1 MDWQYFENPGRFSSS
16 TSTPK
21 SPVRFPAWSSDVD
34 GWTKISVLETFPASE
49 CFGNIFS
56 EKSRLNL
63 NRLYFSSHLISDS
76 SEKLHRTDRLF
87 QLLFRHLTI
96 VLGLFQPNCRAGH
109 SLLTLWHKIKSWFCE
124 LVNTLVVLIGTSLL
138 VAVQNNWS
146 LAMSTVNQS
155 SSKPSRLGPIIKLLL
170 NELINLDCFSEQL
183 IFSNVH
189 CC

>member
-21 SPVRFPAWSSDVD
+21 SPVRFPAWSSDVE

-124 LVNTLVVLIGTSLL
+124 LVNTLVVLIGTSFL

-146 LAMSTVNQS
+146 LAMSTAANVNQS
-155 SSKPSRLGPIIKLLL
+155 CGNPSRLGLADNQTASKWIYKSRLLFRTI
-170 NELINLDCFSEQL
+170 EL
-183 IFSNVH
+183 
-189 CC
+189 